1 MPGLKTILAV
11 VPDTGTGLATMETAL
26 VVGRDHNC
34 HVRVLHVRPDP
45 ASAVPLVGEAMSG
58 AMVDEM
64 MSVCER
70 QGTERA
76 RDVRQMFDQ
85 VCGRYAI
92 PVTDEPPGPPEMSV
106 AFLEEQGVED
116 DKVALRGRMADLIV
130 VGRPK
135 GDEEPALQATLNA
148 ALMDSG
154 RPVLVAPRNPV
165 TGIAKNCAIAWNG
178 SAEAARAVAAA
189 LPFLIKARTVTIL
202 VADEE
207 EGTPSAQDLENHLAW
222 HGVTAEIRRVVPSG
236 SAVGAAL
243 LKACNDVSADLL
255 VMGAYTHSRLRQLI
269 LGGVTRHV
277 LDHAEVPVL
286 LSH

>member
-11 VPDTGTGLATMETAL
+11 VPDTGNGLATMETAF
-26 VVGRDHNC
+26 VIGRDHAC

-70 QGTERA
+70 QGAERA
-76 RDVRQMFDQ
+76 RDVRLMFDQ
-85 VCGRYAI
+85 VVARYNI
-92 PVTDEPPGPPEMSV
+92 TVTDEPPGPPEMSV
-106 AFLEEQGVED
+106 AYLEEQGAED

-154 RPVLVAPRNPV
+154 RPVLVAPRAPV
-165 TGIAKNCAIAWNG
+165 HGIAKSCAIAWNG
-178 SAEAARAVAAA
+178 SVEAARAVAAA
-189 LPFLIKARTVTIL
+189 LPFLLKAQTVTIL
-202 VADEE
+202 VAEE
-207 EGTPSAQDLENHLAW
+207 EAGTPSAEDLETHLAW
-222 HGVTAEIRRVVPSG
+222 HGVTAEIRRVTPSG

-243 LKACNDVSADLL
+243 LKACGDVNGDLL

-277 LDHAEVPVL
+277 LDHAEMPVL

>member
-11 VPDTGTGLATMETAL
+11 VPDTDSGLATMETAF
-26 VVGRDHNC
+26 VVGRDQSC
-34 HVRVLHVRPDP
+34 HVRILHVRPDP

-70 QGTERA
+70 QGNERA
-76 RDVRQMFDQ
+76 ADVRQMFDQ
-85 VCGRYAI
+85 FCGRYAI

-106 AFLEEQGVED
+106 AFLEEVGAED

-154 RPVLVAPRNPV
+154 RPVMVAPRAPV
-165 TGIAKNCAIAWNG
+165 SSLTKSCAIAWNG

-189 LPFLIKARTVTIL
+189 LPFLIKSQRVTIL
-202 VADEE
+202 VAEEE

-222 HGVTAEIRRVVPSG
+222 HGVSAEIRRVVPSG
-236 SAVGAAL
+236 AVGAAL
-243 LKACNDVSADLL
+243 LKAATDVEADLL

-269 LGGVTRHV
+269 LGGVTRHI
-277 LDHAEVPVL
+277 LDHAQIPVL

>member
-1 MPGLKTILAV
+1 MPGLKTILSV
-11 VPDTGTGLATMETAL
+11 VPDTDSGLATMETAF
-26 VVGRDHNC
+26 VVGRDHAC

-64 MSVCER
+64 MALCER
-70 QGTERA
+70 QGNERA
-76 RDVRQMFDQ
+76 TAVHQMFDQ

-92 PVTDEPPGPPEMSV
+92 PVTEDPPGPPEMSV
-106 AFLEEQGVED
+106 AYLEEQGAED

-154 RPVLVAPRNPV
+154 RPVLVAPRAPV
-165 TGIAKNCAIAWNG
+165 GSLGKSCAIAWNG
-178 SAEAARAVAAA
+178 SVEAARAVAAA
-189 LPFLIKARTVTIL
+189 LPFLLKAQRVTIL
-202 VADEE
+202 VAEEE

-222 HGVTAEIRRVVPSG
+222 HGVGAEIRRVVPSG
-236 SAVGAAL
+236 GAVGAAL
-243 LKACNDVSADLL
+243 LKTATEVEADLL

-269 LGGVTRHV
+269 LGGVTRHI
-277 LDHAEVPVL
+277 LDHARIPVL